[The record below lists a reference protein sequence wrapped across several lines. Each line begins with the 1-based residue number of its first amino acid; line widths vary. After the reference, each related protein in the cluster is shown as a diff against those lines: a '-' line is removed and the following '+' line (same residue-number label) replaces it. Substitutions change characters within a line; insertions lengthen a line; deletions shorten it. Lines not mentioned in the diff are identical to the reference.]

1 MQPETK
7 TTIDEISS
15 GNGQPVSV
23 LRFSGDIS
31 SASRDA
37 VLGSYEGLNKNNPVL
52 LDFSKVDYINSSGIA
67 LVIQIMMEANKSGQR
82 VSAFGLT
89 PHFQKV
95 FTMVGITK
103 YASLY
108 PDEVSAKAS
117 L

>member
-1 MQPETK
+1 MQEETK
-7 TTIDEISS
+7 TIVDEVPIE
-15 GNGQPVSV
+15 NGLAVSV

-31 SASRDA
+31 SGSRDA
-37 VLGSYEGLNKNNPVL
+37 VVGVYEGLSKKNPVL

-67 LVIQIMMEANKSGQR
+67 LVIQVMMEANKSGQR

-103 YASLY
+103 YATLY
-108 PDEVSAKAS
+108 PDEAAARAS
-117 L
+117 F

>member
-1 MQPETK
+1 MQEETK
-7 TTIDEISS
+7 TTIDEVST
-15 GNGQPVSV
+15 GNGQSVSV

-31 SASRDA
+31 SGSRDA
-37 VLGSYEGLNKNNPVL
+37 VIGSYEGLNKSNPVL

-67 LVIQIMMEANKSGQR
+67 LVIQVMMEANKSGQR

-108 PDEVSAKAS
+108 PDEASAKAS
-117 L
+117 F

>member
-1 MQPETK
+1 VQEETK
-7 TTIDEISS
+7 TTIDEVYT

-31 SASRDA
+31 SGSRDA
-37 VLGSYEGLNKNNPVL
+37 VIGSYEGLSKSNPVL

-67 LVIQIMMEANKSGQR
+67 LVIQVMMEANKSGQR

-108 PDEVSAKAS
+108 PDEATAKAS
-117 L
+117 F

>member
-1 MQPETK
+1 VQEETK
-7 TTIDEISS
+7 TTIDEVST

-23 LRFSGDIS
+23 LRFTGDIS
-31 SASRDA
+31 SGSRDA
-37 VLGSYEGLNKNNPVL
+37 VIGSYEGLSKSIPVL

-67 LVIQIMMEANKSGQR
+67 LVIQVMMEANKSGQK

-108 PDEVSAKAS
+108 PDEASAKAAF
-117 L
+117 